1 MREIKNA
8 RISEMTSYILK
19 NKPQSFS
26 FSNIKGLSSPITILY
41 GGKTG
46 NSAFI
51 AEQMRLQF
59 QTHELEPS
67 VYSMSEYDVNNLE
80 NETYLFIVV
89 STRGEGDPPGQ
100 AQQFYKHLF
109 GSDAP
114 KLPKLIYSVC
124 ALGDSSYQNFCQTGK
139 DIDMKLKALGANRYS
154 DLATCDLAFNSKA
167 EDWASSLINKF
178 QNRLNGDT
186 LALKFGANS
195 VGPTFTV
202 KVKDKYRITDD
213 KSSSE
218 IQHLIL
224 QTDHPDF
231 TYQAGDSVS
240 IKPKNPYSL
249 VVKIMIKLDYT
260 PEITAVYKNKKKSI
274 EELLAVKLELTKLS
288 EDVLRAYQSI
298 SADENLKRLLEDD
311 EKLHSYL
318 MQADVYDMIC
328 DYPYPIDAN
337 SLAQILTKIQ
347 RREYSISSSIK
358 STPDEVHLT
367 VKQFNYSVFDRD
379 RIGACS
385 SYINKGLRIDSE
397 LKIQI
402 IPNDEFRLP
411 EDDSPIIMIGAGT
424 GIAPYMSFL
433 KERKTTSGSSQ
444 NWLIFGE
451 KEQEYD
457 YLYQDEIEDFKNDGL
472 LTRLD
477 LAFSRDQEE
486 KIYVQNRLKEKGQE
500 LFNWLEKGAHF
511 YICGSIAMGKNVKQN
526 LIDLFREDG
535 KMDETQA
542 LSYFEN
548 LQQDSRYHED
558 LY

>member
-1 MREIKNA
+1 
-8 RISEMTSYILK
+8 MTLYILK
-19 NKPQSFS
+19 NKPKAFS
-26 FSNIKGLSSPITILY
+26 FSSVKGLSSSITILY

-51 AEQMRLQF
+51 AEQMRVQF

-100 AQQFYKHLF
+100 AKEFYKHLF
-109 GSDAP
+109 GSKAP
-114 KLPKLIYSVC
+114 KLPKLNYSVC

-154 DLATCDLAFNSKA
+154 DLVTCDLAFNSKS

-178 QNRLNGDT
+178 QNRRNGDV
-186 LALKFGANS
+186 LALKFGSNS

-202 KVKDKYRITDD
+202 KVKDKYRITGD
-213 KSSSE
+213 KSSCE

-260 PEITAVYKNKKKSI
+260 PEMMAVYKSKKKSI

-288 EDVLRAYQSI
+288 EDVLRAYQLI
-298 SADENLKRLLEDD
+298 SADENLKQLLANH
-311 EKLHSYL
+311 EKLRNYL
-318 MQADVYDMIC
+318 KQADVYDMIC
-328 DYPYPIDAN
+328 DYPYPIEAS

-358 STPDEVHLT
+358 SSPDEVHLT
-367 VKQFNYSVFDRD
+367 VKQFNYSVFDRE

-385 SYINKGLRIDSE
+385 SYINKGLQTESE

-402 IPNDEFRLP
+402 IPNDEFHLP
-411 EDDSPIIMIGAGT
+411 SDDSPIIMIGAGT

-433 KERKTTSGSSQ
+433 KERKVANASGE

-451 KEQEYD
+451 KKQDCD
-457 YLYQDEIEDFKNDGL
+457 YLYQDEIKAFKNDGL

-477 LAFSRDQEE
+477 LAFSQDHQE
-486 KIYVQNRLKEKGQE
+486 KIYVQNRLKEKGKE
-500 LFNWLEKGAHF
+500 VFNWLEKGAHF
-511 YICGSIAMGKNVKQN
+511 YICGSLAMGKDVKQN
-526 LIDLFREDG
+526 LIDLLQEIGNID
-535 KMDETQA
+535 KTQA
-542 LSYFEN
+542 LAYIEK
-548 LQQDSRYHED
+548 LQQDYRYHED

>member
-1 MREIKNA
+1 
-8 RISEMTSYILK
+8 MTSYILN
-19 NKPQSFS
+19 NKPKAFS
-26 FSNIKGLSSPITILY
+26 FSSIKGLSSPITILY

-109 GSDAP
+109 GSDAS
-114 KLPKLIYSVC
+114 KLPKLNYSVC

-139 DIDMKLKALGANRYS
+139 DIDMKLKVLGANRYS
-154 DLATCDLAFNSKA
+154 DLVTCDLAFNSKA

-178 QNRLNGDT
+178 QNRLNGNT

-231 TYQAGDSVS
+231 TYQAGDSVL

-249 VVKIMIKLDYT
+249 VVKIMIKLDYS
-260 PEITAVYKNKKKSI
+260 PETIVVYKDKKKSI
-274 EELLAVKLELTKLS
+274 EEVLAVKLELTKLS
-288 EDVLRAYQSI
+288 EDVLRAYQLI
-298 SADENLKRLLEDD
+298 SADENLKRLLEDN

-328 DYPYPIDAN
+328 DYPYLIDAN

-347 RREYSISSSIK
+347 SREYSISSSIK
-358 STPDEVHLT
+358 SSPDEVHLT

-385 SYINKGLRIDSE
+385 SYINKGLQMESE

-433 KERKTTSGSSQ
+433 QERKATSANSQ

-451 KEQEYD
+451 KQQAFD
-457 YLYQDEIEDFKNDGL
+457 YLYQEEIEAFKNEGL

-486 KIYVQNRLKEKGQE
+486 KVYVQNRLKERGQE
-500 LFNWLEKGAHF
+500 VFNWLEKGTHF
-511 YICGSIAMGKNVKQN
+511 FICGSIAMGKDVKQN
-526 LIDLFREDG
+526 LIDLLQENG

-542 LSYFEN
+542 LSYLEN

>member
-1 MREIKNA
+1 
-8 RISEMTSYILK
+8 MTSYILK
-19 NKPQSFS
+19 NEPKAFS
-26 FSNIKGLSSPITILY
+26 ISNIKGLSSPITILY

-51 AEQMRLQF
+51 ADQMKKQF
-59 QTHELEPS
+59 QTHELEPA
-67 VYSMSEYDVNNLE
+67 VYNMSEYDVNNLE

-89 STRGEGDPPGQ
+89 STRGEGDPPSQ

-109 GSDAP
+109 GSKAP
-114 KLPKLIYSVC
+114 KLPKLNYSVC

-139 DIDMKLKALGANRYS
+139 NIDMKLKALGANRYS
-154 DLATCDLAFNSKA
+154 ELVTCDLAFNSKA
-167 EDWASSLINKF
+167 EEWVSSLINKF
-178 QNRLNGDT
+178 QNRLNGDVLT
-186 LALKFGANS
+186 LKFGANS

-202 KVKDKYRITDD
+202 KVKDKYRITSDQ
-213 KSSSE
+213 SSSE
-218 IQHLIL
+218 IHHLVL

-249 VVKIMIKLDYT
+249 VVKIMIKLNYS
-260 PEITAVYKNKKKSI
+260 PETIVVYKDKKKSI
-274 EELLAVKLELTKLS
+274 EEVLAVKLELTKLS
-288 EDVLRAYQSI
+288 EDVLRAYQLI
-298 SADENLKRLLEDD
+298 VADENLKRLLENEND
-311 EKLHSYL
+311 LHNYL
-318 MQADVYDMIC
+318 TQADVYDMIC
-328 DYPYPIDAN
+328 DYPYPINAS
-337 SLAQILTKIQ
+337 SLSQILTKIQ

-367 VKQFNYSVFDRD
+367 VKQFNYLVFDRD

-385 SYINKGLRIDSE
+385 SYINKGLQIDSE

-424 GIAPYMSFL
+424 GIAPYMSFM
-433 KERKTTSGSSQ
+433 KERKATNASSQ
-444 NWLIFGE
+444 NWLVFGE
-451 KEQEYD
+451 KQQAFD
-457 YLYQDEIEDFKNDGL
+457 YLYQDEIIAFKNDGL

-486 KIYVQNRLKEKGQE
+486 KIYVQNRLKEKGHE
-500 LFNWLEKGAHF
+500 VFNWLERGAHF
-511 YICGSIAMGKNVKQN
+511 YICGSIVMGKDVRNN
-526 LIDLFREDG
+526 LIELLQENG
-535 KMDETQA
+535 NMNKTQA
-542 LSYFEN
+542 LLYIEN
-548 LQQDSRYHED
+548 LQQDFRYHED

>member
-1 MREIKNA
+1 MKDLNA
-8 RISEMTSYILK
+8 RISKMTSYILN
-19 NKPQSFS
+19 NKPKAFS
-26 FSNIKGLSSPITILY
+26 FSSIKGLSSPITILY

-89 STRGEGDPPGQ
+89 STRGEGDPPAQ
-100 AQQFYKHLF
+100 AQQFYKYLF
-109 GSDAP
+109 GSKAS
-114 KLPKLIYSVC
+114 KLPKLNYSVC

-139 DIDMKLKALGANRYS
+139 DIDMKLKALGASRYS
-154 DLATCDLAFNSKA
+154 ELVTCDLAFSSKA
-167 EDWASSLINKF
+167 ENWASSLINKF
-178 QNRLNGDT
+178 QNRCNGDV
-186 LALKFGANS
+186 LALKFGVNS
-195 VGPTFTV
+195 LGPTFTV
-202 KVKDKYRITDD
+202 KLKNKYRITDN

-249 VVKIMIKLDYT
+249 VVKIMIKLDYS
-260 PEITAVYKNKKKSI
+260 PETIVVYKDKKKSI

-288 EDVLRAYQSI
+288 EDVLKAYQLI
-298 SADENLKRLLEDD
+298 SADKNLKQLLAND
-311 EKLHSYL
+311 KNLHNYL

-328 DYPYPIDAN
+328 DFPYPIDAN
-337 SLAQILTKIQ
+337 SLSHILTKIQ

-358 STPDEVHLT
+358 SSPNEVHLT
-367 VKQFNYSVFDRD
+367 VKQFNYSAFDRE

-385 SYINKGLRIDSE
+385 SYINKGLQIGSE

-402 IPNDEFRLP
+402 VPNDEFRLP
-411 EDDSPIIMIGAGT
+411 PDDSPIIMIGAGT

-433 KERKTTSGSSQ
+433 KERMTTNTNSN

-451 KEQEYD
+451 KQQAYD
-457 YLYQDEIEDFKNDGL
+457 YLYQDEIKAFRNEGL

-486 KIYVQNRLKEKGQE
+486 KIYVQTRLKEKSQE
-500 LFNWLEKGAHF
+500 VFKWLEKRAHF
-511 YICGSIAMGKNVKQN
+511 YICGSIAMGKDVKQN
-526 LIDLFREDG
+526 LIKLIQENG
-535 KMDETQA
+535 NIDEIQA
-542 LSYFEN
+542 LSYIEN
-548 LQQDSRYHED
+548 LQKANRYHED